1 MDRRVKFLQ
10 SAAKSV
16 SPPRLLSQSSA
27 WGESSEPCRTS
38 STDRRVVALP
48 HPRWQGTTERFA
60 PLISRWC
67 RPPVVTL
74 PNPQPGSRAR
84 GARRGGQNPR
94 SGHGWNIATTHLD
107 LLRPNLRVA
116 PAGITSSLAC
126 LNWSVALEPALSL
139 FVGSTAKAVAT
150 DPDSALASPSSRV
163 TTRNRPSGEQG
174 CRHAGQAPTRR
185 DPGPR
190 SAGVATGPGSG
201 LPRDPEAAGADDAV
215 PRASRTRTDAG
226 AADEARHRTARPS
239 ERREHREPARQRTRS
254 LNHPEPPGAAEPRG
268 KESTGGPD
276 RCLAHARASESFDP
290 GRARRDSRPGRPMRG
305 SRHLPGQPYGVEG
318 IDLPRSRDGRGRL

>member
-1 MDRRVKFLQ
+1 MINGRPGSRLLRPPARRPTPSVQVRSRPAPQESCDPERLEKASGWTRMDRRVKFLQ

-150 DPDSALASPSSRV
+150 
-163 TTRNRPSGEQG
+163 
-174 CRHAGQAPTRR
+174 
-185 DPGPR
+185 
-190 SAGVATGPGSG
+190 
-201 LPRDPEAAGADDAV
+201 
-215 PRASRTRTDAG
+215 
-226 AADEARHRTARPS
+226 
-239 ERREHREPARQRTRS
+239 
-254 LNHPEPPGAAEPRG
+254 
-268 KESTGGPD
+268 GG
-276 RCLAHARASESFDP
+276 
-290 GRARRDSRPGRPMRG
+290 
-305 SRHLPGQPYGVEG
+305 
-318 IDLPRSRDGRGRL
+318 

>member
-1 MDRRVKFLQ
+1 MAGSGSIRFSPAVHLPSPKHIAFASPGNDAGGSIL
-10 SAAKSV
+10 AAKV
-16 SPPRLLSQSSA
+16 AHFLAATDILSQSSA

-67 RPPVVTL
+67 QPPVVTL

-150 DPDSALASPSSRV
+150 DFCIRTGLHIVRDVSDGLGRLGRFSKEQPRGPDDDLDPTRLPENARWSGLAGPTIGHRPREASTQATGPSTGWIDPTRCGHDGYRSPGRLAWFKSVRPGHGSGNRAAGTVMIFV
-163 TTRNRPSGEQG
+163 TTRYPRFARIGGMASGQ
-174 CRHAGQAPTRR
+174 
-185 DPGPR
+185 
-190 SAGVATGPGSG
+190 
-201 LPRDPEAAGADDAV
+201 
-215 PRASRTRTDAG
+215 
-226 AADEARHRTARPS
+226 
-239 ERREHREPARQRTRS
+239 
-254 LNHPEPPGAAEPRG
+254 
-268 KESTGGPD
+268 
-276 RCLAHARASESFDP
+276 F
-290 GRARRDSRPGRPMRG
+290 RPGRG
-305 SRHLPGQPYGVEG
+305 
-318 IDLPRSRDGRGRL
+318 

>member
-150 DPDSALASPSSRV
+150 DLIIRAACAPMILSEHLSVAGNLDVANTSCECFRAPHLQAATAHQVGPLEVKNDCTLSHAQFDARVHVEVCARDLNLDGTRLKEGGRITVKRARVRLNQLSTGAPSAYSGWPTILPSRV
-163 TTRNRPSGEQG
+163 S
-174 CRHAGQAPTRR
+174 
-185 DPGPR
+185 
-190 SAGVATGPGSG
+190 
-201 LPRDPEAAGADDAV
+201 
-215 PRASRTRTDAG
+215 
-226 AADEARHRTARPS
+226 
-239 ERREHREPARQRTRS
+239 
-254 LNHPEPPGAAEPRG
+254 
-268 KESTGGPD
+268 
-276 RCLAHARASESFDP
+276 
-290 GRARRDSRPGRPMRG
+290 
-305 SRHLPGQPYGVEG
+305 
-318 IDLPRSRDGRGRL
+318 